1 MSFKI
6 FMTTSS
12 NIGAR
17 CSFSRKTLLAV
28 AVVSAAGAVVV
39 TAYAKGRKK
48 RRSGEGEHAFS
59 LPFPQF
65 GQLVMLSQSKPSDL
79 FDAKKTLK
87 FFTVRRTVSFSEASC
102 NYRYGTLSDMTS
114 SSTSTTL
121 SDERCIN
128 KSWSEQIEA
137 EEVEGK
143 HKVSCVNDIDILG

>member
-1 MSFKI
+1 MFFKI

-59 LPFPQF
+59 LPFPPIW
-65 GQLVMLSQSKPSDL
+65 SASDAL
-79 FDAKKTLK
+79 TK
-87 FFTVRRTVSFSEASC
+87 
-102 NYRYGTLSDMTS
+102 
-114 SSTSTTL
+114 
-121 SDERCIN
+121 
-128 KSWSEQIEA
+128 
-137 EEVEGK
+137 
-143 HKVSCVNDIDILG
+143 